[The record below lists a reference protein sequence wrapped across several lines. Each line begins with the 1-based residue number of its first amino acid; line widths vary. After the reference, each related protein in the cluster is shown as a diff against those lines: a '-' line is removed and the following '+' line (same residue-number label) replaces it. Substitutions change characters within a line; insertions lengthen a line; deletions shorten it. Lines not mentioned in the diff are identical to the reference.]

1 MDMCDSSKTEEYGRA
16 VNWRLDNIEKVLN
29 ELKDVLVENKM
40 QARDILDLG
49 KKMEEVVDAYNAHD
63 KRIRVLEMAPAQEKA
78 DKWEK
83 AMKIIFEG
91 LLSACLLAILVKIG
105 LK

>member
-1 MDMCDSSKTEEYGRA
+1 MGESSKSEEYERA

-29 ELKDVLVENKM
+29 ELKTVLVENKM

-49 KKMEEVVDAYNAHD
+49 KKMEEVVDAYNSHD
-63 KRIRVLEMAPAQEKA
+63 KRIRALEMAPVQEKA
-78 DKWEK
+78 DKWERV
-83 AMKIIFEG
+83 MKIVMEG
-91 LLSACLLAILVKIG
+91 LLSACMLVILVKIG